1 VSAGDQQSG
10 RRLGSARGE
19 VRDLNGQIEVLCC
32 QPYLANLNQ
41 KKPKFSPRSQ
51 AHGSIRSQER
61 EPEKISHRSPQVLG
75 LGAFLFVGTTKSAYT
90 QAYASELSG
99 VHRD

>member
-1 VSAGDQQSG
+1 MPLFGSSETRPCAGP
-10 RRLGSARGE
+10 RRLATNRHRICTLDCES
-19 VRDLNGQIEVLCC
+19 
-32 QPYLANLNQ
+32 YLAHLIQ
-41 KKPKFSPRSQ
+41 KQQKFSPRSQ
-51 AHGSIRSQER
+51 TQGSIRSQER

-90 QAYASELSG
+90 QAYASVLSG